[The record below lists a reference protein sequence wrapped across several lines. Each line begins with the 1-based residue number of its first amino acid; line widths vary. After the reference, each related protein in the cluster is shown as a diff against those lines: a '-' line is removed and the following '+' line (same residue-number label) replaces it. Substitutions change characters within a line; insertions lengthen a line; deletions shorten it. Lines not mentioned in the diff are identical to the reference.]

1 MEQSL
6 IVRGHHKV
14 SLRNWFVGIIRRTTI
29 MQKYSSCIHFT
40 GLSHGKRQTIFRR
53 FKSNSCFENY
63 GGVCTDQRVQE
74 LEAQVLDNHLE
85 AIVAV
90 GGGKVAD
97 LGKALAHK
105 MALPVII
112 LPTLAATCA
121 PCAIECNVSRRW
133 SNGTI

>member
-1 MEQSL
+1 MASGKT
-6 IVRGHHKV
+6 VFSDV
-14 SLRNWFVGIIRRTTI
+14 S
-29 MQKYSSCIHFT
+29 
-40 GLSHGKRQTIFRR
+40 
-53 FKSNSCFENY
+53 KSNSCFENY

-121 PCAIECNVSRRW
+121 PCTPLSVMYREDGAMERYDVFRKQTLWCW
-133 SNGTI
+133 

>member
-1 MEQSL
+1 MYRS
-6 IVRGHHKV
+6 
-14 SLRNWFVGIIRRTTI
+14 T
-29 MQKYSSCIHFT
+29 CA
-40 GLSHGKRQTIFRR
+40 
-53 FKSNSCFENY
+53 
-63 GGVCTDQRVQE
+63 E

-97 LGKALAHK
+97 LGKALHK

-121 PCAIECNVSRRW
+121 PCTPLSVMYREDGAMERYDVFRKQTLWCW
-133 SNGTI
+133 

>member
-1 MEQSL
+1 MASGKT
-6 IVRGHHKV
+6 VFSDV
-14 SLRNWFVGIIRRTTI
+14 S
-29 MQKYSSCIHFT
+29 
-40 GLSHGKRQTIFRR
+40 
-53 FKSNSCFENY
+53 KSNSCFENY
-63 GGVCTDQRVQE
+63 GGVCTDQRVQK

-112 LPTLAATCA
+112 LPTLATTCA
-121 PCAIECNVSRRW
+121 PCTPLSVMYREDGAMERYDVFPQANALVLVEPRVLLHSPRSLMVAVLGIH
-133 SNGTI
+133 

>member
-1 MEQSL
+1 
-6 IVRGHHKV
+6 
-14 SLRNWFVGIIRRTTI
+14 
-29 MQKYSSCIHFT
+29 MQK
-40 GLSHGKRQTIFRR
+40 
-53 FKSNSCFENY
+53 
-63 GGVCTDQRVQE
+63 

-112 LPTLAATCA
+112 LPTLATCA
-121 PCAIECNVSRRW
+121 PCIECNVSKDGAMERYDVFRKQTLW
-133 SNGTI
+133 CW

>member
-1 MEQSL
+1 MASGKT
-6 IVRGHHKV
+6 VFSDVSKV
-14 SLRNWFVGIIRRTTI
+14 TAV
-29 MQKYSSCIHFT
+29 
-40 GLSHGKRQTIFRR
+40 
-53 FKSNSCFENY
+53 FENY

-97 LGKALAHK
+97 LGKTLAHK

-121 PCAIECNVSRRW
+121 PCTPLSVMYREDGAMERYDVFRKQTLWCW
-133 SNGTI
+133 